1 MRAKNHY
8 DPEQGP
14 NLFESDIASAT
25 TDPVEP
31 GNVEEGEFQ
40 LGFRKAHV
48 RMANTMY
55 YL

>member
-8 DPEQGP
+8 DPQRGP
-14 NLFESDIASAT
+14 HLFGSDIASET
-25 TDPVEP
+25 TDSVEP

-40 LGFRKAHV
+40 LGFRQAHE